1 MSDVFLCFVVV
12 NMFHTTTDSINCY
25 FFPSFSFYNR
35 PKAAPYYGGTSL
47 FIQCSKGNIEM
58 VQTLIKNGIDI
69 NAIHPYTKVDGVSRT
84 PLESVLSVEC
94 WKSGQTVALIE
105 LLKKN
110 GVKLMKKS
118 VAHVLIDKLYQEED
132 KMKILALLCE
142 E

>member
-25 FFPSFSFYNR
+25 FFPSLSFYNR

-69 NAIHPYTKVDGVSRT
+69 NAIHPYTKVG
-84 PLESVLSVEC
+84 VEC
-94 WKSGQTVALIE
+94 RMLEIRADGCFDRI
-105 LLKKN
+105 
-110 GVKLMKKS
+110 VK
-118 VAHVLIDKLYQEED
+118 EEWREVD
-132 KMKILALLCE
+132 E
-142 E
+142 EKCCSCVD